1 MSAKYILSFP
11 FHPDR
16 FNPDSVEQRIALI
29 AAFKAARLATNI
41 TADINVRRGEHSAD
55 VRSYPGGPVCID
67 GKFYEVFATEVPE
80 GEE

>member
-29 AAFKAARLATNI
+29 AAFKAARLADPVKI
-41 TADINVRRGEHSAD
+41 DASDKQVGPCVVGA
-55 VRSYPGGPVCID
+55 GGR
-67 GKFYEVFATEVPE
+67 FYLEVQGAELFAVEPKP
-80 GEE
+80 